1 MILEKES
8 LDAVL
13 RDWPAPG
20 VNRSEAESD
29 EGGDNPRA
37 DAILRAATSA
47 ARGDEAALAALMS
60 APLLDAEPG
69 EPSTIVL
76 KEAGGDKKMA
86 QDNESG
92 EPTSKA
98 ATPSVPAPVATERK
112 RTSLKAMAEKA
123 NQAGSRPSVP
133 GAAPSSLRASLPP
146 ASATVTPLPSRASV
160 APASRPVEAKADDS
174 GIINMAQVNAS
185 ATPAQIAAA
194 EKAKPGQADLFEDE
208 KKPAAAAVAVAA
220 KPAVVTP
227 IGLAAAPK
235 KSNASAMAGL
245 TIAVLGLAAAFALT
259 QSKSPPKPTL
269 TESKPTPTMEAPA
282 PTQVAPVASIAA
294 ADPAP
299 SAEPS
304 AVASADPAPR
314 VALSGPMP
322 TAAASAVA
330 AKDPTPV
337 DDSKL
342 AGALGKNGATGKP
355 GDLQSEMIRAAGGAK
370 DPAAGAGTPEPA
382 AGNPKNQNIPEQPS
396 QGSVQAAIGAVIG
409 GAKACVA
416 GADDISRANISFG
429 SSGAVSSVSVSGW
442 AAAHG
447 KTGCVQAALKA
458 AKVGPFSKSTY
469 SVGVPIR
476 P

>member
-20 VNRSEAESD
+20 VNRSEAEAD
-29 EGGDNPRA
+29 EGAENPRA
-37 DAILRAATSA
+37 DAILSKATSA
-47 ARGDEAALAALMS
+47 ARGDDAALAALLE
-60 APLLDAEPG
+60 APRLDAEPG

-98 ATPSVPAPVATERK
+98 ATPSVPAPMASERK
-112 RTSLKAMAEKA
+112 RTSLKAMAERA
-123 NQAGSRPSVP
+123 NQAGSRPSSPSV
-133 GAAPSSLRASLPP
+133 APSAQRASIAPAA
-146 ASATVTPLPSRASV
+146 ASATPLPSRASV
-160 APASRPVEAKADDS
+160 APAARPVEAKADDS
-174 GIINMAQVNAS
+174 GIINMNQVKES

-208 KKPAAAAVAVAA
+208 KQPAVAVAA
-220 KPAVVTP
+220 AAAKPVAPTP

-235 KSNASAMAGL
+235 KSNAGAMAGL

-259 QSKSPPKPTL
+259 QRKSPPPPTL
-269 TESKPTPTMEAPA
+269 ADAKPTPTMIAPA
-282 PTQVAPVASIAA
+282 PTEVAPVATVAA
-294 ADPAP
+294 TVTP
-299 SAEPS
+299 STEPS
-304 AVASADPAPR
+304 AVASADPASK

-322 TAAASAVA
+322 TAASTAIA
-330 AKDPTPV
+330 AKDPAPV

-342 AGALGKNGATGKP
+342 AGALGKGGTGKA
-355 GDLQSEMIRAAGGAK
+355 GDLQSEMIKAAGGTK
-370 DPAAGAGTPEPA
+370 DPAAAAGTPEPA

-396 QGSVQAAIGAVIG
+396 QGSVQAAVGTVMG
-409 GAKACVA
+409 GAKGCVA
-416 GADDISRANISFG
+416 GADEVSRANVTF
-429 SSGAVSSVSVSGW
+429 SSGGSVSSVSVTGW

-447 KTGCVQAALKA
+447 KSSCVQAALKG
-458 AKVGPFSKSTY
+458 AKVGAFSKASYT
-469 SVGVPIR
+469 VGVTIR

>member
-20 VNRSEAESD
+20 VNRGEAEAD
-29 EGGDNPRA
+29 EGAENPRA
-37 DAILRAATSA
+37 DAIFRAATSA
-47 ARGDEAALAALMS
+47 VRGDEAALAALME

-98 ATPSVPAPVATERK
+98 AAPSIPAPVASERK
-112 RTSLKAMAEKA
+112 RTSLKAMAERA
-123 NQAGSRPSVP
+123 NMASSRPSSP
-133 GAAPSSLRASLPP
+133 GVAPTSRASIAP
-146 ASATVTPLPSRASV
+146 ASATPLPSRASV
-160 APASRPVEAKADDS
+160 APPSRPLEAKADDS
-174 GIINMAQVNAS
+174 GIINMNQVKES

-208 KKPAAAAVAVAA
+208 KKPVAAVAAAAAA
-220 KPAVVTP
+220 LPAPTP

-235 KSNASAMAGL
+235 KSNVGAMAGL

-259 QSKSPPKPTL
+259 QSKSPPRATVA
-269 TESKPTPTMEAPA
+269 ESKPTPTMDAPA
-282 PTQVAPVASIAA
+282 PTQAAPVATVAA
-294 ADPAP
+294 AAPTP

-304 AVASADPAPR
+304 AVPSAEPTAR

-322 TAAASAVA
+322 TSTAVVVA
-330 AKDPTPV
+330 AKDPAPV
-337 DDSKL
+337 DTTGLS
-342 AGALGKNGATGKP
+342 GALGKGANGGKP
-355 GDLQSEMIRAAGGAK
+355 GDLQSEMIKAAGGAK
-370 DPAAGAGTPEPA
+370 DPAAAGGTPEPA

-396 QGSVQAAIGAVIG
+396 QGSVQAAVGTVMG
-409 GAKACVA
+409 GAKGCVA
-416 GADDISRANISFG
+416 GADDVSRANVTF
-429 SSGAVSSVSVSGW
+429 SSGGAVSSVSVTGW

-447 KTGCVQAALKA
+447 KSSCVQAALKG
-458 AKVGPFSKSTY
+458 AKVGAFSKASYT
-469 SVGVPIR
+469 VGVTIR

>member
-20 VNRSEAESD
+20 VNRSEAEAD
-29 EGGDNPRA
+29 ESAENPRA
-37 DAILRAATSA
+37 DAILSKATSA
-47 ARGDEAALAALMS
+47 ARGDDAVLAALLE

-76 KEAGGDKKMA
+76 KAAGGDKKMA

-98 ATPSVPAPVATERK
+98 ATPSVPAPMASERK
-112 RTSLKAMAEKA
+112 RTSLKAMAERA
-123 NQAGSRPSVP
+123 SQAGSRPSSP
-133 GAAPSSLRASLPP
+133 GVAPSAQRASIAPAA
-146 ASATVTPLPSRASV
+146 ASATPLPSRASV
-160 APASRPVEAKADDS
+160 APAARPVEAKADDS
-174 GIINMAQVNAS
+174 GIINMNQVKES

-208 KKPAAAAVAVAA
+208 KKPVVAAVAAVAA
-220 KPAVVTP
+220 RPVAPTP

-235 KSNASAMAGL
+235 KSNAGAMAGL

-259 QSKSPPKPTL
+259 QRKSPPQPTL
-269 TESKPTPTMEAPA
+269 AESKPTPTMEAPA
-282 PTQVAPVASIAA
+282 PTQVAPVATVAA
-294 ADPAP
+294 APTP
-299 SAEPS
+299 SAEPT
-304 AVASADPAPR
+304 AVASADPAPK

-322 TAAASAVA
+322 TAAATAVA

-337 DDSKL
+337 DDTKL
-342 AGALGKNGATGKP
+342 AGALGKGANGGKP

-370 DPAAGAGTPEPA
+370 DPAAAAGTPEPA

-396 QGSVQAAIGAVIG
+396 QGSVQAAVGTVMG
-409 GAKACVA
+409 GAKGCVA
-416 GADDISRANISFG
+416 GADEVSRANVTF
-429 SSGAVSSVSVSGW
+429 SSGGSVSSVSVTGW

-447 KTGCVQAALKA
+447 KSSCVQAALKG
-458 AKVGPFSKSTY
+458 AKVGAFSKASYT
-469 SVGVPIR
+469 VGVTIR

>member
-20 VNRSEAESD
+20 VSRSEAEAG
-29 EGGDNPRA
+29 EGAESPRA
-37 DAILRAATSA
+37 DAILSKATSA
-47 ARGDEAALAALMS
+47 ARGDEAALAALLD
-60 APLLDAEPG
+60 APRLDAEPG

-98 ATPSVPAPVATERK
+98 ATPSVPAPMASERK
-112 RTSLKAMAEKA
+112 RTSLKAMAERA
-123 NQAGSRPSVP
+123 NQASSP
-133 GAAPSSLRASLPP
+133 GVAPGSLRGSIPP
-146 ASATVTPLPSRASV
+146 ASATPLPSRASV
-160 APASRPVEAKADDS
+160 APAARPVEAKADDS
-174 GIINMAQVNAS
+174 GIINMNQVKES

-194 EKAKPGQADLFEDE
+194 EKARPGQADLFEDE
-208 KKPAAAAVAVAA
+208 KKPLAAVGAAAAAA
-220 KPAVVTP
+220 PPAPTP

-235 KSNASAMAGL
+235 KSNVGAMAGL

-259 QSKSPPKPTL
+259 QSKSPPRATVA
-269 TESKPTPTMEAPA
+269 EAKPTPTMEAPA
-282 PTQVAPVASIAA
+282 PTEVAPVATTVAA
-294 ADPAP
+294 APTP
-299 SAEPS
+299 SAEPT
-304 AVASADPAPR
+304 AVASADPAPK

-322 TAAASAVA
+322 TAAATAVA

-342 AGALGKNGATGKP
+342 AGALGKGANGGKP

-370 DPAAGAGTPEPA
+370 DPAAAAGTLEPA

-396 QGSVQAAIGAVIG
+396 QGSVQAAVGTVMG
-409 GAKACVA
+409 GAKGCVA
-416 GADDISRANISFG
+416 GADDVSRANVTFG
-429 SSGAVSSVSVSGW
+429 SGGSVSSVSVTGW

-447 KTGCVQAALKA
+447 KSSCVQAALKG
-458 AKVGPFSKSTY
+458 AKVGAFSKASYT
-469 SVGVPIR
+469 VGVTIR

>member
-20 VNRSEAESD
+20 VNRLDAEAD
-29 EGGDNPRA
+29 EGAENPRA
-37 DAILRAATSA
+37 AAIVAAATIAS
-47 ARGDEAALAALMS
+47 RLDDAALAALLE
-60 APLLDAEPG
+60 APLLEAEPG

-86 QDNESG
+86 QDNETG

-98 ATPSVPAPVATERK
+98 TPSAVPAPIPSERK
-112 RTSLKAMAEKA
+112 RSSLKAMAERA
-123 NQAGSRPSVP
+123 SQAGSRPSIP
-133 GAAPSSLRASLPP
+133 GAPPSSLRGSIPP
-146 ASATVTPLPSRASV
+146 ASVTPLPSARASV

-174 GIINMAQVNAS
+174 GIINMNAVKEA

-208 KKPAAAAVAVAA
+208 KKPVAAVAAAPVA
-220 KPAVVTP
+220 PTP

-235 KSNASAMAGL
+235 KGNTSAIAGIA
-245 TIAVLGLAAAFALT
+245 IAVLGLAAAFALT
-259 QSKSPPKPTL
+259 QRKDPVAPTVA
-269 TESKPTPTMEAPA
+269 ESKPTPTMEAPA
-282 PTQVAPVASIAA
+282 PTQAAPVATVAA
-294 ADPAP
+294 AEPTP
-299 SAEPS
+299 SAEPT

-322 TAAASAVA
+322 TAASTAVA
-330 AKDPTPV
+330 AKDPAPV
-337 DDSKL
+337 DTTGL
-342 AGALGKNGATGKP
+342 AGSLGKGAAGGKP

-396 QGSVQAAIGAVIG
+396 QGSVQAAVGTVMG
-409 GAKACVA
+409 GAKGCVA
-416 GADDISRANISFG
+416 GADDVSRANVTF
-429 SSGAVSSVSVSGW
+429 SSGGSVSSVSVTGW

-447 KTGCVQAALKA
+447 KSSCVQAALKG
-458 AKVGPFSKSTY
+458 AKVGAFSKASYT
-469 SVGVPIR
+469 VGVTIR

>member
-20 VNRSEAESD
+20 VNRSEAEAD
-29 EGGDNPRA
+29 EGAENPRA
-37 DAILRAATSA
+37 DAIFRAATSA
-47 ARGDEAALAALMS
+47 PRADEAALAALLE

-98 ATPSVPAPVATERK
+98 ATPSVPAPMASERK
-112 RTSLKAMAEKA
+112 RTSLKAMAERA
-123 NQAGSRPSVP
+123 NMASSRPSSP
-133 GAAPSSLRASLPP
+133 GVAPTSRASIAP
-146 ASATVTPLPSRASV
+146 AAATPIPSRASV
-160 APASRPVEAKADDS
+160 APAARPVEAKADDS
-174 GIINMAQVNAS
+174 GIINMNQVKES

-194 EKAKPGQADLFEDE
+194 DKAKPGQADLFEDE
-208 KKPAAAAVAVAA
+208 KKPAAAAVAAVAA
-220 KPAVVTP
+220 KPFAPTP
-227 IGLAAAPK
+227 IGLAATPR
-235 KSNASAMAGL
+235 KSNAGAMAGM
-245 TIAVLGLAAAFALT
+245 TIAILGLAAAFALT
-259 QSKSPPKPTL
+259 QRKSPPPPTVADA
-269 TESKPTPTMEAPA
+269 KPTPTMVAPA
-282 PTQVAPVASIAA
+282 PTEVAPVATVAA
-294 ADPAP
+294 AATP

-304 AVASADPAPR
+304 AVASADPAPK

-322 TAAASAVA
+322 TAASTAVA
-330 AKDPTPV
+330 AKDPAPV
-337 DDSKL
+337 DDTKL
-342 AGALGKNGATGKP
+342 AGTLGKGGTGKP

-370 DPAAGAGTPEPA
+370 DPAAAAGTPEPA

-396 QGSVQAAIGAVIG
+396 QGSVQAAVGTVMG
-409 GAKACVA
+409 GAKGCVA
-416 GADDISRANISFG
+416 GADDVSRANVTF
-429 SSGAVSSVSVSGW
+429 SSGGSVSSVSVTGW

-447 KTGCVQAALKA
+447 KSSCVQAALKG
-458 AKVGPFSKSTY
+458 AKVGAFSKASYT
-469 SVGVPIR
+469 VGVTIR